1 MLGSYFEEKKLHKRR
16 AKDCLGKISTNIEK
30 LAQFF
35 DYLEDIGPRQWF
47 LFLIK
52 FMLVLLNLIWFI

>member
-16 AKDCLGKISTNIEK
+16 AKECLGKIGANIEK
-30 LAQFF
+30 LTQFF
-35 DYLEDIGPRQWF
+35 DWLEEQGPGQWF